1 MVEVLEQRTRQPEYI
16 EKRAEQLLT
25 SVYGDPT
32 AERRKDAEGNFIETE
47 EDFNLRKFGRA
58 GISQAI
64 PGYEFAGFT
73 PEQQQ
78 AFQLASS
85 GIGSYAPYLQQAQ
98 QQAGL
103 GATTQAIGAGTMAQ
117 ASPYFQAGA
126 QAMQGG
132 AQAYDPTSAQAFMDP
147 YQTNVTQEALK
158 EYERQADIART
169 GLATSAQKAGA
180 FGGSRMGVQ
189 EAELDRNLADIK
201 SRRVFEDM
209 SRNYQQAQGAAMG
222 SFSDQ
227 QKRQLASGQGLG
239 QLGQGLGQLGQGF
252 GQLGLGQA
260 SVAKTQA
267 GLGALGQQL
276 GQADIQSLLG
286 IGGMQQQL
294 GQAQMEA
301 NRQQQLMAQ
310 REPYTRLGFAS
321 DILRGAPSGQIQ
333 YTQQP
338 QTNPYAQALGLGIA
352 GLGAMGQY
360 GQAFPDSRIGSF
372 F

>member
-1 MVEVLEQRTRQPEYI
+1 MADVYQSVTRQPEYV
-16 EKRAEQLLT
+16 EKRAEQLLA
-25 SVYGDPT
+25 SVFGDPSAT
-32 AERRKDAEGNFIETE
+32 QNPGESE

-58 GISQAI
+58 GVSQPI
-64 PGYEFAGFT
+64 PGYQFAGFS

-85 GIGSYAPYLQQAQ
+85 GIGSYAPYLQQAG

-103 GATTQAIGAGTMAQ
+103 GAASQALAGGQLLSGTQAYNPNQ
-117 ASPYFQAGA
+117 
-126 QAMQGG
+126 
-132 AQAYDPTSAQAFMDP
+132 AQAFMNP
-147 YQTNVTQEALK
+147 YQQQVTQQALA
-158 EYERQADIART
+158 EYDKQAQMAQS
-169 GLATSAQKAGA
+169 GLAAQAQKAGA

-189 EAELDRNLADIK
+189 EAELGKNLADIK
-201 SRRVFEDM
+201 SRRIFEDL

-222 SFSDQ
+222 SFADQ
-227 QKRQLASGQGLG
+227 QRRALGAGQGL
-239 QLGQGLGQLGQGF
+239 

-260 SVAKTQA
+260 SVGKTMA
-267 GLGALGQQL
+267 GLGALGSQL

-286 IGGMQQQL
+286 IGGMKQQL

-310 REPYTRLGFAS
+310 REPFTRLGFAS
-321 DILRGAPSGQIQ
+321 DILRGVPSGQIS

-352 GLGAMGQY
+352 GLGAFGQF
-360 GQAFPDSRIGSF
+360 GQGGGMDMFR
-372 F
+372 

>member
-1 MVEVLEQRTRQPEYI
+1 MVDVLEQRTRQPEYI
-16 EKRAEQLLT
+16 EKRAEQLLA
-25 SVYGDPT
+25 SVYGDP
-32 AERRKDAEGNFIETE
+32 AAVQKAGESQ
-47 EDFNLRKFGRA
+47 EDFELRKFGRA
-58 GISQAI
+58 GVSQPI
-64 PGYEFAGFT
+64 PAFQFAGFT

-117 ASPYFQAGA
+117 ASPYL
-126 QAMQGG
+126 QGG
-132 AQAYDPTSAQAFMDP
+132 AQAYDPLSAQAFMDP
-147 YQTNVTQEALK
+147 YQKNVTDEALK
-158 EYERQADIART
+158 EYQRQADIAKT
-169 GLATSAQKAGA
+169 GIATSAQKAGA

-222 SFSDQ
+222 SFADQ

-260 SVAKTQA
+260 SVGKTQA

-286 IGGMQQQL
+286 VGGMQQQL
-294 GQAQMEA
+294 GQGQLEA
-301 NRQQQLMAQ
+301 IRQQQLMAQ

-321 DILRGAPSGQIQ
+321 DILRGAPSGQIS

-352 GLGAMGQY
+352 GLGAMGQF
-360 GQAFPDSRIGSF
+360 GQGGGMQGFWGN
-372 F
+372 

>member
-1 MVEVLEQRTRQPEYI
+1 MADDVYQSVTRQPPYI
-16 EKRAEQLLT
+16 ENRTEQLLA
-25 SVYGDPT
+25 SVFGDPNAT
-32 AERRKDAEGNFIETE
+32 INQGESE

-58 GISQAI
+58 GISQPI
-64 PGYEFAGFT
+64 PGFQFAGFT

-78 AFQLASS
+78 AFGLASS

-117 ASPYFQAGA
+117 ASPYLQGA
-126 QAMQGG
+126 
-132 AQAYDPTSAQAFMDP
+132 AQSYDPTSAQAFMDP
-147 YQTNVTQEALK
+147 YQQNVTQEALK

-209 SRNYQQAQGAAMG
+209 SRNYQQAQGASMG
-222 SFSDQ
+222 SFADQ
-227 QKRQLASGQGLG
+227 QQRQLAA
-239 QLGQGLGQLGQGF
+239 GQGLGQLGQGF
-252 GQLGLGQA
+252 GQLGLSQA
-260 SVAKTQA
+260 SVGKTQA
-267 GLGALGQQL
+267 GLGALGQQM

-321 DILRGAPSGQIQ
+321 DILRGVPSGSIG

-352 GLGAMGQY
+352 GLGAMGQF
-360 GQAFPDSRIGSF
+360 GQGGGMQGFWGN
-372 F
+372 